1 MALTK
6 SRGNMY
12 PFVTHTWN
20 AIKGMCFHDCPYCY
34 MKNSMVCFLYGLTPR
49 N

>member
-20 AIKGMCFHDCPYCY
+20 AIKGICFH
-34 MKNSMVCFLYGLTPR
+34 NINLTLR
-49 N
+49 LH

>member
-20 AIKGMCFHDCPYCY
+20 AIKGICLHEKIRWSASYT
-34 MKNSMVCFLYGLTPR
+34 V
-49 N
+49 

>member
-20 AIKGMCFHDCPYCY
+20 ACL
-34 MKNSMVCFLYGLTPR
+34 LYTSDAADEL
-49 N
+49 

>member
-20 AIKGMCFHDCPYCY
+20 AIKGICFHDCPYCY
-34 MKNSMVCFLYGLTPR
+34 NEIRRSSSYTV
-49 N
+49 

>member
-20 AIKGMCFHDCPYCY
+20 AIKGICFMTAPI
-34 MKNSMVCFLYGLTPR
+34 VT
-49 N
+49 

>member
-20 AIKGMCFHDCPYCY
+20 AIKGICFHDCPYCY
-34 MKNSMVCFLYGLTPR
+34 HQHHELPLEKEQS
-49 N
+49 

>member
-20 AIKGMCFHDCPYCY
+20 AIKEYVFMTAPI
-34 MKNSMVCFLYGLTPR
+34 VT
-49 N
+49 